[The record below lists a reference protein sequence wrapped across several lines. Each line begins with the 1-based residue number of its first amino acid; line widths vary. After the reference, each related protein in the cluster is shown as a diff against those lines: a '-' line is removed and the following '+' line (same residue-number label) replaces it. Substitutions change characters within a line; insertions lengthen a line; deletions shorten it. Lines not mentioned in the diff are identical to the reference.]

1 MTKIYPELL
10 IIFISNGGG
19 YLKVIIVLSINLHL
33 TDPFFRVT
41 KFPTYNKS
49 IDLHIPKSPGIT
61 L

>member
-1 MTKIYPELL
+1 MTIIYPELF

-19 YLKVIIVLSINLHL
+19 YLNVIIVLSINLHL

-41 KFPTYNKS
+41 KFPTCNKS
-49 IDLHIPKSPGIT
+49 IVLQMVKSPGII